1 MPINNPE
8 TPSHR
13 SIDIIAAYREFLGRE
28 PENAD
33 VLREWINSPGTLEEI
48 RTEIRDSE
56 EGQAYRRS
64 RSNEETTDPGLRRTD
79 IIALYQ
85 ELLGR
90 DPESDAVVD
99 AYLNSQGSL
108 DDIRDEILNSEEGK
122 AYAASKVDDDDVVDD
137 GGKDSDAITAAYQE
151 FLGRDPENEDV
162 ITEWI
167 NSPGTLDE
175 IRDEIRNSEEGQ
187 RYTKRQAHLY
197 NTRWWTEGVN
207 MSATDPGV
215 HAMIER
221 DRAGWLEMLRTHAS
235 GFKDSGEG
243 SNWEEVAQD
252 ELNAA
257 IRQMRY
263 APNAGTDPKRWLD
276 EAKARI
282 TRRIQA
288 DDTDD
293 NDTDSG
299 DNGNP
304 NAGDNGD
311 PNAGFGTRPTTPYS
325 VRPTAAST
333 FAPSQAQPGQNAW
346 SGQAA
351 PPSTPPPQPP
361 FMGRMSNLVD
371 NTSPTTAAPWQPPQ
385 ANNAWNQTDANYQQA
400 GADYAAG
407 PNGANYTAAPWEQS
421 RRRFGGQDA
430 ALGAPRGRRNNQM
443 SQPYGRRDRT
453 QFARQDARGNQANA
467 TLARTDFDRQMDN
480 WLRAY
485 NQWNQQGSAGPA
497 PDTGQTNR
505 GTQWQ

>member
-1 MPINNPE
+1 MDPNAQR
-8 TPSHR
+8 TL
-13 SIDIIAAYREFLGRE
+13 DIIAAYRELLGRE

-33 VLREWINSPGTLEEI
+33 VLREWIDSPGTIEDI
-48 RTEIRDSE
+48 RNEIRDSP
-56 EGQAYRRS
+56 EGMAYASAQSGPDTADTGRR
-64 RSNEETTDPGLRRTD
+64 RAA
-79 IIALYQ
+79 IVALYT

-90 DPESDAVVD
+90 EPENDDVVD

-122 AYAASKVDDDDVVDD
+122 AYAASKGGGG

-167 NSPGTLDE
+167 NSPSTLDE

-187 RYTKRQAHLY
+187 RYTTSQGR
-197 NTRWWTEGVN
+197 RWWTEGS

-263 APNAGTDPKRWLD
+263 APNAGTDPRRWID

-311 PNAGFGTRPTTPYS
+311 PNAGFGTRSTTPYS

-351 PPSTPPPQPP
+351 PPSPQPQP
-361 FMGRMSNLVD
+361 QFMGRMSNLVD
-371 NTSPTTAAPWQPPQ
+371 NTSPTTTSPWQPPQ

-421 RRRFGGQDA
+421 RRRFRGQDA

-467 TLARTDFDRQMDN
+467 TLARTDFDQQMDN

-485 NQWNQQGSAGPA
+485 NQWNQQGADPGTSQWNQQGSAPG
-497 PDTGQTNR
+497 TGQTNR